1 MSEEL
6 KLIEGVDL
14 DEKNVTFENGEVIE
28 YEITESV
35 SLLYDK
41 NEKHYYLY
49 YIDYNDT
56 CDEFTYELDD
66 DFNGMEFDGVF
77 VSKQDFQE
85 FKDLVNKVA

>member
-6 KLIEGVDL
+6 KLIDGVDL
-14 DEKNVTFENGEVIE
+14 DEKSVTLETNEVIE

-49 YIDYNDT
+49 YIDYKDT

-66 DFNGMEFDGVF
+66 AFNGIEFDGVTI
-77 VSKQDFQE
+77 SKQDFEE
-85 FKDLVNKVA
+85 FKELVNKVA